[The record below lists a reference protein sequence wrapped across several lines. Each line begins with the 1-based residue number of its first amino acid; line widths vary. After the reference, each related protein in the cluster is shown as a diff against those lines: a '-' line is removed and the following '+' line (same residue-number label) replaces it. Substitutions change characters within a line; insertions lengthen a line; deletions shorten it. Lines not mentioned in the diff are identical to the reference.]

1 MYISLLRYS
10 YVFNVYIIILSREG
24 NPSTDPIANSTP
36 FMKCCIHSLLCIFIH
51 VAIYSINSCYLLA
64 PIFRPGIELDDIV
77 ANRGAQEAEYE
88 DLDMYRGDY
97 SHRIATYDDVHYP
110 PSPPATLR
118 PIVSPTC
125 SPPAEYACVQQRIT
139 KCSGGVKE
147 LDYTQCA
154 AYATSRPAQ
163 TDESSQYANDVLS
176 ADLESSVQDENN
188 L

>member
-1 MYISLLRYS
+1 M
-10 YVFNVYIIILSREG
+10 
-24 NPSTDPIANSTP
+24 
-36 FMKCCIHSLLCIFIH
+36 
-51 VAIYSINSCYLLA
+51 
-64 PIFRPGIELDDIV
+64 DDIV

-88 DLDMYRGDY
+88 DLDMYRSREDY

-110 PSPPATLR
+110 PSPPATLH

-125 SPPAEYACVQQRIT
+125 SPPAEYAYVQQHIT
-139 KCSGGVKE
+139 NYSGGVEE

-163 TDESSQYANDVLS
+163 TDESSQYANGVLS
-176 ADLESSVQDENN
+176 ADLEPSVQDENN